1 MLADAGDKYGPR
13 YTISIYD
20 PCGSKHYGQFHGK
33 DNACTNGMYQAICP
47 PLKGPGYEATI
58 VPALYMYLV
67 YNNCLVRQQILQ
79 CVCVCVC
86 VGGGGGGGGRGWE
99 ACIFVRNAISQ
110 RACTTSEGMSLTR
123 SDKSKHVCM
132 KLMEDGAPAQ
142 NIEK

>member
-79 CVCVCVC
+79 CVCVC
-86 VGGGGGGGGRGWE
+86 GGGGGERMGSMYICQECNKPACMHNVGR
-99 ACIFVRNAISQ
+99 
-110 RACTTSEGMSLTR
+110 
-123 SDKSKHVCM
+123 HVI
-132 KLMEDGAPAQ
+132 
-142 NIEK
+142 NTIR